1 MKYKLIIENNLKKT
15 ALKRVRIK
23 VDPSLVCQTEDLSQ
37 CDGYEGYI
45 LAETGDVPKV
55 LVMSPDGVSSVM
67 DIPQQFLQML
77 MSDEESE
84 ALRAFK
90 HYICDICELDTA
102 TPEAEILLNAA
113 SIEEVEAILKQ
124 TGLTDDEL
132 KVLYRN
138 FIADSGDMVNE
149 GVFSNLLSQAATASK
164 MGAKAVAR
172 TVTSPAALAKG
183 IGSVI
188 NTIDPGNKIGG
199 VISNLGNQ
207 LDSLYKSVKNQNVKD
222 ALKKLERPPDG
233 KDLSINDRVKI
244 QLPLK
249 GNIET
254 AAAVS
259 NVQGSVKDGKAI
271 VTIAPLQRGLP
282 IDKIVVI
289 DTGSVRAEIMYYLN
303 GNQISEPE
311 VKKNKWPVDVGLH
324 KVNTGS
330 WIINTDIKDDKFT
343 EFVNEIIATL
353 KHDEVKDKFDVTD
366 TQISLLSRAKTNKDI
381 QSTLGLRDQEAF
393 QELLGYWAKYNG
405 PGAIK

>member
-1 MKYKLIIENNLKKT
+1 MKYELIIENSLKQT

-23 VDPSLVCQTEDLSQ
+23 VDPSLVYQTEDLSQ

-45 LAETGDVPKV
+45 LAETGDVPRV

-90 HYICDICELDTA
+90 EYICTVCELDTS
-102 TPEAEILLNAA
+102 TPEAEILLNAPT
-113 SIEEVEAILKQ
+113 IEEVEAILKQ
-124 TGLTDDEL
+124 VGLTDDEL
-132 KVLYRN
+132 KVLYRS
-138 FIADSGDMVNE
+138 FIADKGDTVNE
-149 GVFSNLLSQAATASK
+149 GVFSNLLSQAATATK
-164 MGAKAVAR
+164 MGVKAAIKPSNIVKGVGKLYGAF
-172 TVTSPAALAKG
+172 VGKKGGAAIEG
-183 IGSVI
+183 
-188 NTIDPGNKIGG
+188 
-199 VISNLGNQ
+199 LGNSMA
-207 LDSLYKSVKNQNVKD
+207 SLYKTIKDQNIKD

-233 KDLSINDRVKI
+233 KDLSVRDKVKI

-259 NVQGSVKDGKAI
+259 NVQGNVKDGKAI
-271 VTIAPLQRGLP
+271 VTIAPLQKGLP
-282 IDKIVVI
+282 VDKIVVV
-289 DTGSVRAEIMYYLN
+289 DTGNVRSEILYYLN
-303 GNQISEPE
+303 GNQIPEPE

-324 KVNTGS
+324 KVTTGS
-330 WIINTDIKDDKFT
+330 WIINTDISDDKFT

-366 TQISLLSRAKTNKDI
+366 QQINLLSRAKTNNDI
-381 QSTLGLRDQEAF
+381 KSTLGLRDQEAF